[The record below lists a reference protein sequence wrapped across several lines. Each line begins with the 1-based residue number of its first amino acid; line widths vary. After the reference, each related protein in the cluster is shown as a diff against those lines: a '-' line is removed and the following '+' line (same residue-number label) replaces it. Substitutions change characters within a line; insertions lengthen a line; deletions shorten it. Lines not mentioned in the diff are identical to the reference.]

1 MVWDPEDKPAPKPVK
16 LDMMGV
22 EELQRYIADLQAE
35 IARAEAEIQKKQ
47 AHRTGAE
54 ALFKR

>member
-1 MVWDPEDKPAPKPVK
+1 MVWDAEDKPTPKPLK
-16 LDMMGV
+16 LDMLGV
-22 EELQRYIADLQAE
+22 EELRAFIADRQAE
-35 IARAEAEIQKKQ
+35 IALAEAEIQKKQ

>member
-1 MVWDPEDKPAPKPVK
+1 MVWDTDDKPAPKPVK